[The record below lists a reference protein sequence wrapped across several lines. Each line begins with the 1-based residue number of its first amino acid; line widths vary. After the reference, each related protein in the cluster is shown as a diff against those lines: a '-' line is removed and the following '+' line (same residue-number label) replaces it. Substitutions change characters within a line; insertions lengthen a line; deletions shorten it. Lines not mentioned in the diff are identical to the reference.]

1 MTTKHTPSMP
11 QHNLSASIE
20 EEQCRLDG
28 PGTYAVLAIHGCEN
42 RYGDQQIVLRTTAGS
57 YPGDGV
63 MNIVLSE
70 IAWRVNTA
78 PGLVVDRAKLVK
90 AVQEARDVLHNP
102 FETDNQSHIYFKL
115 RALLCELGEA

>member
-1 MTTKHTPSMP
+1 MTKHTPSMP

-20 EEQCRLDG
+20 AEQCRLDG

-78 PGLVVDRAKLVK
+78 PGLVVDRAKLV
-90 AVQEARDVLHNP
+90 ATLRSTLELIYSAGDLANA
-102 FETDNQSHIYFKL
+102 ETYKTAS
-115 RALLCELGEA
+115 ALLRELGEE

>member
-1 MTTKHTPSMP
+1 MTTKHAPATPL
-11 QHNLSASIE
+11 HNLSASVE

-78 PGLVVDRAKLVK
+78 PGLVVDRAKLV
-90 AVQEARDVLHNP
+90 ATLRSTLELIYSAGDLANA
-102 FETDNQSHIYFKL
+102 ETYKTAS
-115 RALLCELGEA
+115 ALLRELGEE